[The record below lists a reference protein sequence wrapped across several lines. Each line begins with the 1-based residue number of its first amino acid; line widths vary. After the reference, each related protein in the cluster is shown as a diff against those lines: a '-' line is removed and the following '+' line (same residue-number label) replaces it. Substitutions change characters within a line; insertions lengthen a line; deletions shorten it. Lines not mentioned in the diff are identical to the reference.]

1 MNHDLDI
8 IKAGRSKWRMSFNPD
23 PTKQAVEVT
32 FATKR
37 VKTDHPDILFGG
49 VPVVRVEEH
58 KQLGVILD
66 SKFHLLVIY
75 KQLLLNLD
83 RE

>member
-1 MNHDLDI
+1 MTF
-8 IKAGRSKWRMSFNPD
+8 S
-23 PTKQAVEVT
+23 TKI
-32 FATKR
+32 

-49 VPVVRVEEH
+49 VPVVKVEEH
-58 KQLGVILD
+58 EHFGVIPD
-66 SKFHLLVIY
+66 SKLSFASHIH